1 MSVGIVTMYSP
12 PISERTQDQKRYGD
26 LLQSLLPKKIETK
39 QEYDF
44 FIDLIEALL
53 EKEESEDL
61 LPDESDLVELLV
73 VIVQDYETRTVSFS
87 DSEPID
93 VLLHLMESNSLKQSD
108 LVGIL
113 GSSGVVSEVVNGKRE
128 ISKAQAQKL
137 GDRFNLSYKLF
148 L

>member
-1 MSVGIVTMYSP
+1 VQPHI
-12 PISERTQDQKRYGD
+12 ISERTQDQKSYGD

-39 QEYDF
+39 QEYGVFVDR
-44 FIDLIEALL
+44 LEALL
-53 EKEESEDL
+53 EKEESEAL
-61 LPDESDLVELLV
+61 QPDESDLVELLV
-73 VIVQDYETRTVSFS
+73 LIIQDYETRTVSFPEA
-87 DSEPID
+87 EPRDI
-93 VLLHLMESNSLKQSD
+93 LIHLMESNDLKQSD

-128 ISKAQAQKL
+128 ISKAQAQNL